1 MKCKFMFRG
10 KALEVRNRHFSGDVG
25 KILAIDGTR
34 YRVTKITNV
43 RLDYQLLDLAR
54 VEPDPEELA
63 VVARVLEQI
72 RSSLFPPSLPEE
84 YEGFCNLPQ
93 VQAEKKG
100 RKEALDQV
108 AAVLNRI
115 EADYRA
121 GD

>member
-1 MKCKFMFRG
+1 MKATVIEPRIPLRKGWEC
-10 KALEVRNRHFSGDVG
+10 
-25 KILAIDGTR
+25 
-34 YRVTKITNV
+34 
-43 RLDYQLLDLAR
+43 QLAR
-54 VEPDPEELA
+54 VELDPEELA

-121 GD
+121 GE